1 MQGKYMRYKV
11 DVMAYRL
18 RYIPFLS
25 LFDNF
30 PERLIALFIKGLRL
44 KGSKYQRDLTDGG
57 CLEGLLWSPWPHPSL
72 SNQSCSLAWW
82 S

>member
-11 DVMAYRL
+11 DMMAYSL
-18 RYIPFLS
+18 KYIPFLS
-25 LFDNF
+25 DSFS
-30 PERLIALFIKGLRL
+30 ERLIAFFIKGLRL
-44 KGSKYQRDLTDGG
+44 KGSKCQRDLADGS

-72 SNQSCSLAWW
+72 SNQPCSLAWG